1 MGTTHKNTPKQK
13 GVEIGAIMAKNQINF
28 SKMSK
33 EATTQLKSFKESALA
48 IAVEDLRFKAEIKP
62 LKAQLESILA
72 NRQNDI
78 DNGMNVDEVV
88 AKFPRIEVDN
98 KIRQAETAHKAIVEP
113 LTKSMKETYIFI
125 PDGMH
130 EAYTKKI
137 NEHKRGDFLEA
148 IKQFLVNLGIEDC
161 SQAQISK
168 LAENMSDMFG
178 ARYAQSKKI
187 VNDNT
192 LVTAISK
199 AQFSKLFMAVFC
211 EMYVK

>member
-1 MGTTHKNTPKQK
+1 
-13 GVEIGAIMAKNQINF
+13 MAKNQINF

-78 DNGMNVDEVV
+78 DNGMSVDEVV
-88 AKFPRIEVDN
+88 AKFPRTEVDN

-113 LTKSMKETYIFI
+113 LTKSMKETYVFI
-125 PDGMH
+125 PEGMH

-148 IKQFLVNLGIEDC
+148 IKQFLVNLGIENC

>member
-1 MGTTHKNTPKQK
+1 
-13 GVEIGAIMAKNQINF
+13 MAKNQINF
-28 SKMSK
+28 SKMGK
-33 EATTQLKSFKESALA
+33 EATAQLKSFKESALA

-72 NRQNDI
+72 NRQKDI

-88 AKFPRIEVDN
+88 AKFPRTEVDN

-113 LTKSMKETYIFI
+113 LTKSMKETYVFI
-125 PDGMH
+125 PEGMH
-130 EAYTKKI
+130 EAYIKKI

>member
-1 MGTTHKNTPKQK
+1 
-13 GVEIGAIMAKNQINF
+13 MAKNQINF

-62 LKAQLESILA
+62 FKAQLESILA

-78 DNGMNVDEVV
+78 DNGMNIDEVV

-113 LTKSMKETYIFI
+113 LTKSMKETYVFI
-125 PDGMH
+125 PEGMH

-148 IKQFLVNLGIEDC
+148 IKQFLVNLGIENC

-199 AQFSKLFMAVFC
+199 AQFNKLFMAVFC

>member
-1 MGTTHKNTPKQK
+1 
-13 GVEIGAIMAKNQINF
+13 MAKNQINF

-88 AKFPRIEVDN
+88 AKFPRTEVDN

-113 LTKSMKETYIFI
+113 LTKSMKETYAFI
-125 PDGMH
+125 PEGMH

-148 IKQFLVNLGIEDC
+148 IKQFLVNLGIENC

-199 AQFSKLFMAVFC
+199 AQFNKLFMAVFC

>member
-1 MGTTHKNTPKQK
+1 
-13 GVEIGAIMAKNQINF
+13 MAKNQINF

-33 EATTQLKSFKESALA
+33 EVMSQLTTFKDSALA
-48 IAVEDLRFKAEIKP
+48 LATEDLRFKAEIKP

-78 DNGMNVDEVV
+78 DNGMNVDEVI

-98 KIRQAETAHKAIVEP
+98 AIRKAETTHKAIVEP
-113 LTKSMKETYIFI
+113 LSKSMKDTYAFI
-125 PDGMH
+125 PEGMH
-130 EAYTKKI
+130 DAYTKKI
-137 NEHKRGDFLEA
+137 NEHKRGDFLTA
-148 IKQFLVNLGIEDC
+148 IKTFLENLGIEGC

-187 VNDNT
+187 VNNI
-192 LVTAISK
+192 LVTTISK
-199 AQFSKLFMAVFC
+199 AQFNKLFMAVFC
-211 EMYVK
+211 DMYIK

>member
-1 MGTTHKNTPKQK
+1 
-13 GVEIGAIMAKNQINF
+13 MAKNQINF

-33 EATTQLKSFKESALA
+33 EATAQLKSFKESALA

-62 LKAQLESILA
+62 LKALLESILA

-88 AKFPRIEVDN
+88 AKFPRTEVDN
-98 KIRQAETAHKAIVEP
+98 KIRQAETAHNAIIEP
-113 LTKSMKETYIFI
+113 LNKQMKDTYKFV
-125 PDGMH
+125 PDNMH
-130 EAYTKKI
+130 SAYVKKI
-137 NEHKRGDFLEA
+137 DEHKRGDFLEA

-178 ARYAQSKKI
+178 ARYATSKKI
-187 VNDNT
+187 VNDGVMHTSINKI
-192 LVTAISK
+192 A
-199 AQFSKLFMAVFC
+199 FNKLFMAVFC
-211 EMYVK
+211 DMYIK

>member
-1 MGTTHKNTPKQK
+1 
-13 GVEIGAIMAKNQINF
+13 MAKNQINF

-148 IKQFLVNLGIEDC
+148 IKQFLVNLGIENC

>member
-1 MGTTHKNTPKQK
+1 MS
-13 GVEIGAIMAKNQINF
+13 KNQINF

-148 IKQFLVNLGIEDC
+148 IKQFLVNLGIENC

-199 AQFSKLFMAVFC
+199 AQFNKLFMAVFC

>member
-1 MGTTHKNTPKQK
+1 
-13 GVEIGAIMAKNQINF
+13 MAKNQINF

-78 DNGMNVDEVV
+78 DNGMNIDEVV

-148 IKQFLVNLGIEDC
+148 IKQFLVNLGIENC

-187 VNDNT
+187 INDNT

-199 AQFSKLFMAVFC
+199 AQFNKLFMAVFC

>member
-1 MGTTHKNTPKQK
+1 
-13 GVEIGAIMAKNQINF
+13 MAKNQINF

-78 DNGMNVDEVV
+78 DNGMSVDEVV
-88 AKFPRIEVDN
+88 AKFPRTEVDN

-113 LTKSMKETYIFI
+113 LTKSMKETYVFI
-125 PDGMH
+125 PEGMH

-148 IKQFLVNLGIEDC
+148 IKQFLVNLGIENC

-199 AQFSKLFMAVFC
+199 AQFNKLFMAVFC

>member
-1 MGTTHKNTPKQK
+1 
-13 GVEIGAIMAKNQINF
+13 MAKNQINF

-62 LKAQLESILA
+62 LKVQLESILA

-148 IKQFLVNLGIEDC
+148 IKQFLVNLGIENC

-199 AQFSKLFMAVFC
+199 AQFNKLFMAVFC

>member
-1 MGTTHKNTPKQK
+1 ML
-13 GVEIGAIMAKNQINF
+13 F
-28 SKMSK
+28 RS
-33 EATTQLKSFKESALA
+33 
-48 IAVEDLRFKAEIKP
+48 LRFKAEIKP

-72 NRQNDI
+72 SRQNDI

-88 AKFPRIEVDN
+88 AKFPRTEVDN

-148 IKQFLVNLGIEDC
+148 IKQFLVNLGIENC

-199 AQFSKLFMAVFC
+199 AQFNKLFMAVFC

>member
-1 MGTTHKNTPKQK
+1 MS
-13 GVEIGAIMAKNQINF
+13 KNQINF

-33 EATTQLKSFKESALA
+33 EATTQLNTFKESALA

-78 DNGMNVDEVV
+78 DNGMSVDEVV
-88 AKFPRIEVDN
+88 AKFPRTEVDN

-113 LTKSMKETYIFI
+113 LTKAMKNTYIFI
-125 PDGMH
+125 PEGMH
-130 EAYTKKI
+130 DAYTKKI
-137 NEHKRGDFLEA
+137 NEHKRGDFLTA
-148 IKQFLVNLGIEDC
+148 IKTFLENLGIEGC

-199 AQFSKLFMAVFC
+199 AQFNKLFMAVFC

>member
-1 MGTTHKNTPKQK
+1 
-13 GVEIGAIMAKNQINF
+13 MAKNQINF

-130 EAYTKKI
+130 EAYVKKI

-148 IKQFLVNLGIEDC
+148 IKQFLVNLGIENC

-199 AQFSKLFMAVFC
+199 AQFNKLFMAVFC

>member
-1 MGTTHKNTPKQK
+1 
-13 GVEIGAIMAKNQINF
+13 MAKNQINF

-48 IAVEDLRFKAEIKP
+48 IAVEDLRFKTEIKP

-113 LTKSMKETYIFI
+113 LTKSMKETYVFI
-125 PDGMH
+125 PEGMH

-137 NEHKRGDFLEA
+137 NEHKRGDFLET
-148 IKQFLVNLGIEDC
+148 IKQFLVNLGIENC

-199 AQFSKLFMAVFC
+199 AQFNKLFMAVFC

>member
-1 MGTTHKNTPKQK
+1 
-13 GVEIGAIMAKNQINF
+13 MAKNQINF

-33 EATTQLKSFKESALA
+33 EATTQLKSFKESVLA

-78 DNGMNVDEVV
+78 DNGLSVDEVC

-98 KIRQAETAHKAIVEP
+98 AIRKAETAHKAIVEP
-113 LTKSMKETYIFI
+113 LTKSMKETYAFI
-125 PDGMH
+125 PEGMH

-148 IKQFLVNLGIEDC
+148 IKQFLINLGIENC

-199 AQFSKLFMAVFC
+199 AQFNKLFMAVFC
-211 EMYVK
+211 EMYIK

>member
-1 MGTTHKNTPKQK
+1 MS
-13 GVEIGAIMAKNQINF
+13 KNQINF

-33 EATTQLKSFKESALA
+33 EATTQLNTFKESALA

-78 DNGMNVDEVV
+78 DNGMSVDEVV
-88 AKFPRIEVDN
+88 AKFPRTEVDN

-113 LTKSMKETYIFI
+113 LTKSMKETYAFI
-125 PDGMH
+125 PEGMH

-148 IKQFLVNLGIEDC
+148 IKQFLVNLGIENC

-199 AQFSKLFMAVFC
+199 AQFNKLFMAVFC